1 MCLMSGPENTTTLT
15 EKSFQQSPATHM
27 PHPHAHDPDIK
38 TQQIS
43 KKLSFIISLF
53 KWLRRSLWEPWCIC
67 VRCPHC
73 NHWSDVLEAE
83 SRWLLVMVVWR
94 QESER
99 EREREGGDRGS
110 WWLRL
115 PGPLPLASLPG
126 LAMSPGTGMART
138 RPLLRYSDPSNF
150 VISSPE

>member
-73 NHWSDVLEAE
+73 NHWSDVLEAV

-94 QESER
+94 QERER
-99 EREREGGDRGS
+99 ERERAVIEAPGDWGCRAHCP
-110 WWLRL
+110 WPHCLAWRWVQAQAWLAPAHYYDIL
-115 PGPLPLASLPG
+115 IPQTL
-126 LAMSPGTGMART
+126 
-138 RPLLRYSDPSNF
+138 
-150 VISSPE
+150 